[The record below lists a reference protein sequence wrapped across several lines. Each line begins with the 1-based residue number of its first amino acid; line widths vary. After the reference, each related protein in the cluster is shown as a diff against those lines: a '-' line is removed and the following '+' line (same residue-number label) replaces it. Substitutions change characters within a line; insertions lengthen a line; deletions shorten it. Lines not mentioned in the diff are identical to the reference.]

1 MADNYWGNMSRAV
14 LGKGLAMD
22 WGDELEARIRTL
34 AGDETYEEELNM
46 INDSYTQF
54 ANDNPKAALMG
65 EIGGGFIPLAAS
77 LIAAPFTGGASTAGT
92 AVAAARTTGAL
103 NKLRQLGTTAA
114 KSVPMPKNTI
124 GKGMVY
130 GGGSGIVS
138 GVGAGNP
145 GDRFE
150 GGAVGLVIGSVLG
163 AGIPLSARAGG
174 AAWNAI
180 KERLIATESMTD
192 IGAIKRIY
200 DAVSSNGGTMQDVVN
215 TMQADAYL
223 GVPATIGT
231 TTRQL
236 TNLTDAVNTA
246 GRGDSP
252 VIIQDTLEG
261 MRSGSRARV
270 GEQVKDAVSN
280 DNFYATQDNLITN
293 LRRNA
298 DDVYDKA
305 YAFGAVDDPRIL
317 NLLENNSAFKEAYK
331 RAKEISQYEMDAD
344 MLAGGD
350 GYRFMLQGEGEIPDV
365 RTLDYIKRGLDDV
378 IRKGFDG
385 NGMAP
390 AQANALKSLRQKY
403 INILDEVTEVDGV
416 SAYRNARNVYKGD
429 IEVVEALELGLS
441 DFSKPSFAPEQVSKL
456 LNDFSQAEREVFAI
470 GATRSILN
478 KITTPSNEAN
488 YAKRIIGSP
497 DMRAKIQLLFP
508 NTNKSGYDLLE
519 AALLR
524 EKQLYERA
532 GKVLG
537 GSPTQARKAA
547 VDQLESN
554 TGAAEA
560 AGDAIQ
566 SSFNPISGLMSMA
579 VRVLQRATIPE
590 KVQEKMAKMLMSE
603 SPEEVAAVVK
613 LLEDYTAKAV
623 PRATNIGRTEAATI
637 LGAATTGKGLSSQ
650 DKTSNFSD
658 EEVEESVRKRDA
670 AR

>member
-14 LGKGLAMD
+14 LGQGLAMG
-22 WGDELEARIRTL
+22 WGDELEARIRTMS
-34 AGDETYEEELNM
+34 GDETYEEELNM
-46 INDSYTQF
+46 INDSYDQF
-54 ANDNPKAALMG
+54 SEDNPASAILG
-65 EIGGGFIPLAAS
+65 EIGGGFIPMAAS
-77 LIAAPFTGGASTAGT
+77 MIATPFTGGAA
-92 AVAAARTTGAL
+92 APIAAANVARSAGAL

-114 KSVPMPKNTI
+114 KYVPKNTVA
-124 GKGMVY
+124 KGALV
-130 GGGSGIVS
+130 GTGSGIVA
-138 GVGAGNP
+138 GTGAGNP

-150 GGAVGLVIGSVLG
+150 GGIVGLVAGAVLG
-163 AGIPLSARAGG
+163 AGIPLTARAGG

-180 KERLIATESMTD
+180 KERWIASDQMID
-192 IGAIKRIY
+192 IGALRRMF
-200 DAVSSNGGTMQDVVN
+200 DAVSTRGGTMQDVVN
-215 TMQADAYL
+215 EMQADRYL
-223 GVPATIGT
+223 GVPTTIGT
-231 TTRQL
+231 ATRPL

-252 VIIQDTLEG
+252 EIIQDTLEE
-261 MRSGSRARV
+261 MKSGSRARV
-270 GEQVKDAVSN
+270 GTQVKDAIT
-280 DNFYATQDNLITN
+280 DENFYATQDALITN

-305 YAFGAVDDPRIL
+305 YAFGTVDDPRIL
-317 NLLENNSAFKEAYK
+317 NLLENNPAFKEAYR
-331 RAKEISQYEMDAD
+331 RAKTIAKYEQDAD

-350 GYRFMLQGEGEIPDV
+350 GYRFMLQGEGELPDV

-390 AQANALKSLRQKY
+390 AEANALKGLRRQY

-441 DFSKPSFAPEQVSKL
+441 DFSKPNFAPEQVAKL
-456 LNDFSQAEREVFAI
+456 MQEFSEAEREVFAI

-478 KITTPSNEAN
+478 KITAPAN
-488 YAKRIIGSP
+488 DANFAKKLIGSP
-497 DMRAKIQLLFP
+497 DMRSKMQLLFP
-508 NTNKSGYDLLE
+508 DTNQSGYDLLE

-524 EKQLYERA
+524 EKQLFERS
-532 GKVLG
+532 GKILG
-537 GSPTQARKAA
+537 GSPTMARRAA
-547 VDQLESN
+547 VEQLESSP
-554 TGAAEA
+554 GMAEA

-566 SSFNPISGLMSMA
+566 SSLNPVTGLLSMA

-590 KVQEKMAKMLMSE
+590 KVQERMAKMLMSE

-613 LLEDYTAKAV
+613 LLEDYTAKAI
-623 PRATNIGRTEAATI
+623 PKAANIGRIEATSI
-637 LGAATTGKGLSSQ
+637 VGASQIPIRGLSGQ
-650 DKTSNFSD
+650 GPTSSFTE
-658 EEVEESVRKRDA
+658 EEVAESVRKRDA

>member
-14 LGKGLAMD
+14 LGQGLAMG

-54 ANDNPKAALMG
+54 SDDNPGAALMG

-77 LIAAPFTGGASTAGT
+77 LVAAPFTGGASTAGT
-92 AVAAARTTGAL
+92 AAAAARSAGAL

-114 KSVPMPKNTI
+114 QVIPKNTI

-130 GGGSGIVS
+130 GGGSGMVAGTGS
-138 GVGAGNP
+138 GNP

-150 GGAVGLVIGSVLG
+150 GGIVGLLSGAILG
-163 AGIPLSARAGG
+163 AGIPLTARAGG

-180 KERLIATESMTD
+180 KERLIASDSMVD
-192 IGAIKRIY
+192 IGALRRIF
-200 DAVSSNGGTMQDVVN
+200 DSVSSKGGTMQDVVN

-231 TTRQL
+231 TTRPL
-236 TNLTDAVNTA
+236 ANLTDAVNTA

-252 VIIQDTLEG
+252 AIIQDTLED

-270 GEQVKDAVSN
+270 GDQVKDAVSDN
-280 DNFYATQDNLITN
+280 NFYATQDNLITN

-298 DDVYDKA
+298 DSVYDEA
-305 YAFGAVDDPRIL
+305 YAFGTVDDPRIL
-317 NLLENNSAFKEAYK
+317 NLLESNPAFQEAYK
-331 RAKEISQYEMDAD
+331 RAKTIARYEQDAD

-350 GYRFMLQGEGEIPDV
+350 GYRFMLQGEGELPDV

-385 NGMAP
+385 TGMAP
-390 AQANALKSLRQKY
+390 AEANALKGLRQQY

-497 DMRAKIQLLFP
+497 DMRAKIKLLFP
-508 NTNKSGYDLLE
+508 NTNQSGYDLLE

-524 EKQLYERA
+524 EKQLYERT
-532 GKVLG
+532 GKILG
-537 GSPTQARKAA
+537 GSPTAARRAA

-554 TGAAEA
+554 PGAAEA

-566 SSFNPISGLMSMA
+566 SSFNPVSGLMSMA

-590 KVQEKMAKMLMSE
+590 KVQERMAKMLMSE

-637 LGAATTGKGLSSQ
+637 VGSAQIPIRGLSGQ
-650 DKTSNFSD
+650 DPTSNFPR
-658 EEVEESVRKRDA
+658 EEEEIVVTE
-670 AR
+670 

>member
-1 MADNYWGNMSRAV
+1 MADNFWGNTARAV
-14 LGKGLAMD
+14 LGQGLAMG
-22 WGDELEARIRTL
+22 WGDELEARIRSMR
-34 AGDETYEEELNM
+34 GDETYEEELNM

-54 ANDNPKAALMG
+54 ADENPGVALSG
-65 EIGGGFIPLAAS
+65 EIGGGFLPLIGS
-77 LIAAPFTGGASTAGT
+77 LAAAPFTGGASTAGT
-92 AVAAARTTGAL
+92 AAAATRSLGAL
-103 NKLRQLGTTAA
+103 NKLRQLGTTTATQAA
-114 KSVPMPKNTI
+114 RVIPQNTI
-124 GKGMVY
+124 GRGVMV
-130 GGGSGIVS
+130 GGGTGLVG

-150 GGAVGLVIGSVLG
+150 GGAIGLIAGAVLG
-163 AGIPLSARAGG
+163 AGIPLTARASG

-180 KERLIATESMTD
+180 KERLIASESMID
-192 IGAIKRIY
+192 MGAARRIF
-200 DAVSSNGGTMQDVVN
+200 DSVSSKGGTMQDVVN

-252 VIIQDTLEG
+252 AIIQDTLED

-280 DNFYATQDNLITN
+280 DNFYATQDTLITN

-298 DDVYDKA
+298 DDVYDEA
-305 YAFGAVDDPRIL
+305 YAFGTVDDPRIL
-317 NLLENNSAFKEAYK
+317 NLLENNPAFQEAYK
-331 RAKEISQYEMDAD
+331 RAKTIARYEQDAD
-344 MLAGGD
+344 ILAGGD
-350 GYRFMLQGEGEIPDV
+350 GYRFMLQGEGELPDV

-385 NGMAP
+385 TGMAP
-390 AQANALKSLRQKY
+390 AEANALKGLRRQY
-403 INILDEVTEVDGV
+403 IDILDEVTEVDGE

-441 DFSKPSFAPEQVSKL
+441 DFSKPGFAPEQVSKL
-456 LNDFSQAEREVFAI
+456 LNDFSEAEREVFAI

-488 YAKRIIGSP
+488 FAKRIIGSP
-497 DMRAKIQLLFP
+497 DMRAKIKLLFP
-508 NTNKSGYDLLE
+508 NTNQSGYDLLE

-524 EKQLYERA
+524 EKQLYERT
-532 GKVLG
+532 GKILG
-537 GSPTQARKAA
+537 GSPTAARRAA

-554 TGAAEA
+554 PGAAEA

-566 SSFNPISGLMSMA
+566 SSFNPVSGLMSMA

-590 KVQEKMAKMLMSE
+590 KVQERMAKMLMSE
-603 SPEEVAAVVK
+603 SPEEIAAVVK
-613 LLEDYTAKAV
+613 LLEEYTAKAA
-623 PRATNIGRTEAATI
+623 PRAANIGRAEASTI
-637 LGAATTGKGLSSQ
+637 LGFAQIPPRGLSGQ
-650 DKTSNFSD
+650 GDTSSFPI
-658 EEVEESVRKRDA
+658 EETEEEIVIA
-670 AR
+670 N